1 MGHTNSSP
9 SHLILNTI
17 SRPLHLL
24 SLSWLLPLQPLW
36 PTLASLEDTL
46 ASLEAT
52 VLSLDLVLSLG
63 DMAAL
68 LEVTVLWE
76 ALVTLWLEWQAARR
90 PTSPC
95 TSLCRAR
102 TGASPSPRLSDPLS
116 LLSLTILAPPT
127 VSAPT
132 G

>member
-1 MGHTNSSP
+1 MG
-9 SHLILNTI
+9 
-17 SRPLHLL
+17 
-24 SLSWLLPLQPLW
+24 
-36 PTLASLEDTL
+36 D
-46 ASLEAT
+46 T
-52 VLSLDLVLSLG
+52 VLSLDLVPSLG
-63 DMAAL
+63 DMVAL
-68 LEVTVLWE
+68 WEDTASWEDTVLWE
-76 ALVTLWLEWQAARR
+76 DTALWEDMALWEDTVVLWEDTVVLWEDTVSWEDTVLVGC

-116 LLSLTILAPPT
+116 LLLLITLAPPT